1 MSNRT
6 IRMNDALDAYLGRV
20 SLRETDVQ
28 QRLRE
33 ETAVLEYAGMQ
44 ISPVQG
50 QLMRMLA
57 GLVGAR
63 RAIEVGVFTGYSA
76 LSVALALPEDGELV
90 ACDVNEEWTAIARRY
105 WSEAGVDSKIRLE
118 IAPAVETLDNLIRE
132 GRSGEFD
139 IAFIDA
145 DKTSYDL
152 YYERCLELLRPGGLV
167 LVDNVLWSGKVA
179 DETDRSEDTVA
190 LRAFNAKLLPGRL
203 PASSCA
209 CSRRLGATHR
219 RRPRRRIARFSP
231 HDLIGCLVVDVKAQ
245 LVQCFHERLYVPC
258 VFPWEDVHVLGRV
271 RKTM

>member
-28 QRLRE
+28 RRLRE

-190 LRAFNAKLLPGRL
+190 LRAFNAKLRDDSRVELCMLPVGDGL
-203 PASSCA
+203 
-209 CSRRLGATHR
+209 T
-219 RRPRRRIARFSP
+219 IARK
-231 HDLIGCLVVDVKAQ
+231 LV
-245 LVQCFHERLYVPC
+245 
-258 VFPWEDVHVLGRV
+258 
-271 RKTM
+271 

>member
-1 MSNRT
+1 
-6 IRMNDALDAYLGRV
+6 MNDALDAYLGRV

-76 LSVALALPEDGELV
+76 LSVALALPDDGELV

-190 LRAFNAKLLPGRL
+190 LRAFNAKLRDDSRVELCMLPIGDGL
-203 PASSCA
+203 
-209 CSRRLGATHR
+209 T
-219 RRPRRRIARFSP
+219 IARK
-231 HDLIGCLVVDVKAQ
+231 LV
-245 LVQCFHERLYVPC
+245 
-258 VFPWEDVHVLGRV
+258 
-271 RKTM
+271 

>member
-28 QRLRE
+28 RRLRE

-105 WSEAGVDSKIRLE
+105 WSEAGVDSRIRLE
-118 IAPAVETLDNLIRE
+118 IAPAVETLDNLVRD

-190 LRAFNAKLLPGRL
+190 LRAFNAKLRDDARVELCMLPVGDGL
-203 PASSCA
+203 
-209 CSRRLGATHR
+209 T
-219 RRPRRRIARFSP
+219 IARK
-231 HDLIGCLVVDVKAQ
+231 LV
-245 LVQCFHERLYVPC
+245 
-258 VFPWEDVHVLGRV
+258 
-271 RKTM
+271 

>member
-190 LRAFNAKLLPGRL
+190 LRAFNAKLRDDSRVELCMLPVGDGL
-203 PASSCA
+203 
-209 CSRRLGATHR
+209 T
-219 RRPRRRIARFSP
+219 IARK
-231 HDLIGCLVVDVKAQ
+231 LV
-245 LVQCFHERLYVPC
+245 
-258 VFPWEDVHVLGRV
+258 
-271 RKTM
+271 